1 MIESSSIVSEPQ
13 NGGFTRRDILAQ
25 SMVGGI
31 CLSANPSP
39 SLALSAS
46 EASKA
51 YDSYASNYDSLDGG
65 SASTMLGIDQARA
78 DLFKQAKGKV
88 LEIGAGTGL
97 NLEKYDFSKI
107 ESLTLL
113 DISQGMLTMAE
124 QRWKNMTVVTTSSDD
139 RFISFVQAD
148 ATSGLVSKFGARC
161 FDTVVDSFSLCTMG
175 NDGAE
180 KCLSQLSQVVKSKEQ
195 GGQVLLLE
203 NSRSS
208 NPFLAKYQDATSTAA
223 AEMGGKGCVYN
234 QDVESMIQQSTKGK
248 LKIES
253 QEQYAAGLFRAFRCT
268 VA

>member
-1 MIESSSIVSEPQ
+1 
-13 NGGFTRRDILAQ
+13 
-25 SMVGGI
+25 
-31 CLSANPSP
+31 
-39 SLALSAS
+39 
-46 EASKA
+46 
-51 YDSYASNYDSLDGG
+51 
-65 SASTMLGIDQARA
+65 MLGIDQARA

-97 NLEKYDFSKI
+97 NLDKYDFSKI

-113 DISQGMLTMAE
+113 DISQGMLSMAE
-124 QRWKNMTVVTTSSDD
+124 QRWKNMTVVATSSEN
-139 RFISFVQAD
+139 FISFVQAD
-148 ATSGLVSKFGARC
+148 ATSELVSKFGAQS

-208 NPFLAKYQDATSTAA
+208 NPFLARYQDATSSAA
-223 AEMGGKGCVYN
+223 ADMGGKGCVYN

-248 LKIES
+248 MVVES